1 MGHTFQVITRT
12 LSLVRTS
19 SASGKFI
26 HGLARKRPLSGC
38 CGGAG
43 WEFALGCFFRS
54 LRSLCSFRFSDTA
67 GCSGVNSCVLF
78 SIASDSLAVQIRG
91 QADARGANKRARE
104 NRVNGDLVFGCL
116 RFPVRIPLPLTV
128 TEPIRLARPLGREVA
143 WVRNNAPTEA
153 CGKFFSPPPS
163 LGTPDDTAALTLTSA
178 LPSPIWSQ
186 RVSDQPRLR
195 YSLDDEHLPSVF
207 LVPEPPKQVWKL
219 RSHSHG
225 KTRISGYRRLEIS
238 EQRNGLDRR
247 TSRL

>member
-1 MGHTFQVITRT
+1 MVI
-12 LSLVRTS
+12 
-19 SASGKFI
+19 
-26 HGLARKRPLSGC
+26 
-38 CGGAG
+38 
-43 WEFALGCFFRS
+43 
-54 LRSLCSFRFSDTA
+54 
-67 GCSGVNSCVLF
+67 LF
-78 SIASDSLAVQIRG
+78 SAVYDSRSAFLFR
-91 QADARGANKRARE
+91 
-104 NRVNGDLVFGCL
+104 
-116 RFPVRIPLPLTV
+116 LPSPT
-128 TEPIRLARPLGREVA
+128 PIRLARPLGREVA

-153 CGKFFSPPPS
+153 CGKFFSPPS

-219 RSHSHG
+219 RSYSHG
-225 KTRISGYRRLEIS
+225 KTWISGYRRLEIS